1 MSKITTLAELRLEK
15 QLMKKQMSDKLI
27 ILKQQGV
34 KAPGEIVKLALR
46 GLTPHAAEGKTVYKI
61 VNGISGFLTSS
72 MNKLFNKPKNPDGTE
87 VKDEKPAWFSS
98 AFKAYSLFKKV
109 KKA

>member
-15 QLMKKQMSDKLI
+15 QLMKTQMNDKLI

-46 GLTPHAAEGKTVYKI
+46 GVTPHAAEGKMVYKVI
-61 VNGISGFLTSS
+61 NSISGFLTAT
-72 MNKLFNKPKNPDGTE
+72 MNKLFNKKTNEDGTE
-87 VKDEKPAWFSS
+87 INEEKHSWFSS
-98 AFKAYSLFKKV
+98 AFKAYKLFKKI